1 MKVKSVYDCVSSLF
15 VTTSL
20 TIAMIL
26 FIAFILVKKI
36 EITINKSGISVE
48 MG

>member
-26 FIAFILVKKI
+26 FIAFILDIVKKI
-36 EITINKSGISVE
+36 EITINESGIRC
-48 MG
+48 